1 MSGEKYKLYY
11 FNFRARGEVI
21 RMVLH
26 AAGVPFDDERIPADD
41 WAKRKSEVP
50 GGRMPVLQVFEPD
63 TPDKPKNYVESM
75 AIARMLARR
84 FDLMD
89 CTEEGYYNIER
100 MIGECEDVFKEFRS
114 VFLSPADAKEQVLK
128 EAMETSVPKLLNLIS
143 QSLSES
149 AGKFVA
155 GCKVTLGDLCLLACL
170 DHVDKADPE
179 FLKEKYPKLLEWREA
194 VLKEKPKLADYIK
207 SRPDTPF

>member
-100 MIGECEDVFKEFRS
+100 MIGE
-114 VFLSPADAKEQVLK
+114 
-128 EAMETSVPKLLNLIS
+128 LIS

>member
-11 FNFRARGEVI
+11 FTFRARAEVI

-26 AAGVPFDDERIPADD
+26 AAGVPFDDERISADD
-41 WAKRKSEVP
+41 WPKRKSEIP
-50 GGRMPVLQVFEPD
+50 GGRMPVLQVFEPGR
-63 TPDKPKNYVESM
+63 PDKPKNYVESM
-75 AIARMLARR
+75 AIARMLAKR
-84 FDLMD
+84 FNLMD
-89 CTEEGYYNIER
+89 DTEEGYYNIER
-100 MIGECEDVFKEFRS
+100 MIGECEDVLKELRNA
-114 VFLSPADAKEQVLK
+114 FLSPADKKEQLVK
-128 EAMETSVPKLLNLIS
+128 EAMETSIPKLLNLIS

-149 AGKFVA
+149 AGRFVA

-179 FLKEKYPKLLEWREA
+179 LVKNKYPKLLEWREA

>member
-11 FNFRARGEVI
+11 FPFRARGEVI

-26 AAGVPFDDERIPADD
+26 AAGVPFDDERIPMDD
-41 WAKRKSEVP
+41 WPKRKSEIP
-50 GGRMPVLQVFEPD
+50 GGRMPVLQVIDPDKPD
-63 TPDKPKNYVESM
+63 TPKNFVESM
-75 AIARMLARR
+75 AIARMLAKR

-89 CTEEGYYNIER
+89 DSEEGYYNTER

-114 VFLSPADAKEQVLK
+114 VFLSPADKKEELLK
-128 EAMETSVPKLLNLIS
+128 EAMETSIPKQLDLIS
-143 QSLSES
+143 KSLSES

-170 DHVDKADPE
+170 DHVDKSDPE
-179 FLKEKYPKLLEWREA
+179 FLKDKYPKLLEWREE